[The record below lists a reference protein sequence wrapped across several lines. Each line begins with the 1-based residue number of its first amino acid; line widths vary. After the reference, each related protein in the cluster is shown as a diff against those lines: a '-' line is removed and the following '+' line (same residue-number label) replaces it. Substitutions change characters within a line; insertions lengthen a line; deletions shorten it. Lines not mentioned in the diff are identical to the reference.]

1 MKRFLSSLA
10 AAAFLALTSLSAPA
24 ADGGAA
30 SNAPNLEERTVT
42 LNNGAVMPT
51 VGLGTALQSNEE
63 TAESVYVAL
72 KNGYRLLDTAG
83 IYGNEV
89 GVGQGLKRAIAEGI
103 VKREDVFI
111 TTKLWP
117 DHFNI
122 ESVDESLKRLD
133 VAYVDL
139 LLLHWP
145 FGDNVQGYKVLE
157 QALAEGKTRTIGLS
171 NFSQETI
178 EDLLKQFKTKPAVVQ
193 LETHIFNQQNEM
205 REYLKKYGAF
215 VMSWYPFGGRDNV
228 KLVLENETVVNIA
241 KAHNKSAA
249 QVVLRWHLQSGFV
262 VIPGASNPDYIKENI
277 DIFDFELSEEEMAQI
292 RALNQDKAFYDL
304 RRGR

>member
-10 AAAFLALTSLSAPA
+10 AAAFLALTALSAR
-24 ADGGAA
+24 ADDGSAN

-133 VAYVDL
+133 VEYVDL

>member
-10 AAAFLALTSLSAPA
+10 AAAFLALTALSAPA
-24 ADGGAA
+24 DDGSAN

-133 VAYVDL
+133 VEYVDL

>member
-10 AAAFLALTSLSAPA
+10 AVAFLALTALSAPA
-24 ADGGAA
+24 DDGSAN

-42 LNNGAVMPT
+42 LNNGVVMPT

-157 QALAEGKTRTIGLS
+157 QALAEGKTRTTGLS

>member
-1 MKRFLSSLA
+1 MKRFLSSLT
-10 AAAFLALTSLSAPA
+10 AAAFLALTVLSAPA
-24 ADGGAA
+24 DDGSAN
-30 SNAPNLEERTVT
+30 SNAPNLEIRTVT

-133 VAYVDL
+133 VEYVDL

-171 NFSQETI
+171 NFNQETI

-215 VMSWYPFGGRDNV
+215 VMSWYPFGGRDNI
-228 KLVLENETVVNIA
+228 KLVLGNETIVKIA
-241 KAHNKSAA
+241 KAHNKTAA
-249 QVVLRWHLQSGFV
+249 QVVLRWHIQSGYV
-262 VIPGASNPDYIKENI
+262 VIPGASNADYIKENI
-277 DIFDFELSEEEMAQI
+277 EIFDFELSEEEMAQI

>member
-10 AAAFLALTSLSAPA
+10 AAAFLALTALSAPA
-24 ADGGAA
+24 DDGSAN

>member
-10 AAAFLALTSLSAPA
+10 AAAFLALTALSAPA
-24 ADGGAA
+24 DDGSAN

-133 VAYVDL
+133 VEYVDL

-215 VMSWYPFGGRDNV
+215 VMSWYPFGGRANV

>member
-249 QVVLRWHLQSGFV
+249 QVVLRWHLQSGCV

>member
-1 MKRFLSSLA
+1 MKRILSSLA
-10 AAAFLALTSLSAPA
+10 AAAFLALTALSAR
-24 ADGGAA
+24 ADDGSAN

-133 VAYVDL
+133 VEYVDL

>member
-10 AAAFLALTSLSAPA
+10 AAAFLALTALSAPA
-24 ADGGAA
+24 DDGSAN

-42 LNNGAVMPT
+42 LNNGAIMPT

-117 DHFNI
+117 DHFNM
-122 ESVDESLKRLD
+122 ESVNESLKRLD

>member
-24 ADGGAA
+24 ADGVAA
-30 SNAPNLEERTVT
+30 SNAPNLEKRTVT
-42 LNNGAVMPT
+42 LNNGVVMPT